1 MDFFDQGA
9 DQGLSIQR
17 HPVLGFYLGDDLGD
31 MKGPLGPSEYVY
43 CHAHIRHT
51 FIFPSFGPFR
61 FRGFELSN
69 GTEDDLGHGT

>member
-17 HPVLGFYLGDDLGD
+17 RPVLGFDLSDDLGD
-31 MKGPLGPSEYVY
+31 MKGPLSSPEYVY
-43 CHAHIRHT
+43 RHVHIRHT
-51 FIFPSFGPFR
+51 FIFHPFGPFR

-69 GTEDDLGHGT
+69 GPELS